1 MYISEIQKRLTELVS
16 GPNRYP
22 AFNLAVAHGANPAE
36 LTDGYHIALWFEGAP
51 KKVKEKFIETFAR
64 DGQITICDYCGKF
77 MIEGYLVYEDPY
89 CSEECVIKS
98 YQRDV
103 HDADN
108 PRETISRE
116 AAKAMF
122 EHDRLRSENENFCHI
137 FWTQWY

>member
-51 KKVKEKFIETFAR
+51 KAVKEKFIETFAR

-89 CSEECVIKS
+89 CSKECVIKG

-103 HDADN
+103 YDADLN
-108 PRETISRE
+108 GQMISRE
-116 AAKAMF
+116 RAQAMF
-122 EHDRLRSENENFCHI
+122 EHDRIACPEEV